1 MFKLYKY
8 CIFLNFTSKF
18 CVINNYL
25 ELIYHDGYLKIFK
38 WKKWILNEICIL
50 KNQFSIY
57 IQINIISGKNLLKT
71 LINTKNKR
79 IYFKFYELEGGKE

>member
-1 MFKLYKY
+1 M
-8 CIFLNFTSKF
+8 
-18 CVINNYL
+18 
-25 ELIYHDGYLKIFK
+25 
-38 WKKWILNEICIL
+38 KKWILNEICIL